1 MKERIKWLDTAKF
14 FAIFFVY
21 LSHFGDRAG
30 VLYPWD
36 SITCIPFFFF
46 LSGCTE
52 VYNKRGFFAN
62 LWHRFITIIV
72 PYFFFGFVIILYDV
86 YPHFSFNEFWPH
98 MRLLFLGDIR
108 NSLPIGGGLWF
119 LTCLFSME
127 IIFSLIRKLK
137 NNFLIL
143 CAAGLLYL
151 FAEFGMGYRP
161 IDSPRLFWN
170 IDSAC
175 YYMIFFVFGFLYF
188 QYEQLPTSIMK
199 RILNTI
205 AVILSATYIAYFISG
220 PDPLVV
226 IYRMNRLFQEF
237 EKIAPQLATIIL
249 LIALSKFLQDFELL
263 RKVGGDSL
271 YLCGN
276 EAIGKDMLIEFCTL
290 FFSASFNIYT
300 IIPVQLFL
308 FTLFCLFV
316 IDYTLVRISKPL
328 ITKVQNYVQAKCQV
342 LFKANM

>member
-1 MKERIKWLDTAKF
+1 MRALGPRPDTREATTCSTITTSAGQGVAGGSPRQKSGGSGGSRESPPDLEAQGYERVELTVGLPQANI
-14 FAIFFVY
+14 FALALAVP
-21 LSHFGDRAG
+21 LCVGA
-30 VLYPWD
+30 
-36 SITCIPFFFF
+36 T
-46 LSGCTE
+46 
-52 VYNKRGFFAN
+52 FAFM
-62 LWHRFITIIV
+62 LLH
-72 PYFFFGFVIILYDV
+72 PDV
-86 YPHFSFNEFWPH
+86 T
-98 MRLLFLGDIR
+98 LLFDLRPPQFAADLAILFALVVTHELIHGVTWGCFAR
-108 NSLPIGGGLWF
+108 GGLRDV
-119 LTCLFSME
+119 E
-127 IIFSLIRKLK
+127 
-137 NNFLIL
+137 
-143 CAAGLLYL
+143 
-151 FAEFGMGYRP
+151 
-161 IDSPRLFWN
+161 
-170 IDSAC
+170 
-175 YYMIFFVFGFLYF
+175 FGFLFF
-188 QYEQLPTSIMK
+188 QYEQLPTSILK

-328 ITKVQNYVQAKCQV
+328 IAKVQNYVQAKCQV
-342 LFKANM
+342 LFKVNM